1 MVFFG
6 VIGIQNESM
15 GEAMSELVQ
24 FVVIGVAK
32 CGTTSLH
39 EYLRQHPSISLP
51 QRKETHFFIYNK
63 ASGGFP
69 EVYNGREIKEYIDT
83 EEDYLAEFEKKPTA
97 TIFGE
102 VCPSYFY
109 YPNAAENIHRYCPN
123 AKILCILRNPIYR
136 LYSEYTYAQ
145 LRKDGGGD
153 KFTDESQSFRAV
165 VQQIMD
171 GTEDVLTRRRVE
183 TGFYTRYLTRYYHL
197 FPKEQIKILLFDDL
211 RFRPDELMNEI
222 TEFIGAK
229 KFTYDVQ
236 MRFNSSGKARFF
248 SMYSLLRKTGLK
260 KFLRNKLSAKAYQNL
275 RFAAEK
281 YLLKA
286 PPQIDPESRS
296 MLQSIYENEILDLQ
310 ELISKDLSSWLV

>member
-1 MVFFG
+1 MT
-6 VIGIQNESM
+6 
-15 GEAMSELVQ
+15 ELVQ

-39 EYLRQHPSISLP
+39 EYLRQHPNISLP
-51 QRKETHFFIYNK
+51 QRKETHFFVYDK

-69 EVYNGREIKEYIDT
+69 EVYNGRVIKEYIDT
-83 EEDYLAEFEKKPTA
+83 EKEYLAEFEKKPNA
-97 TIFGE
+97 AIFGE

-145 LRKDGGGD
+145 LRRDGGED
-153 KFTDESQSFRAV
+153 KFTDEDRSFTEV

-171 GTEDVLTRRRVE
+171 GTEDVLTKRRVE
-183 TGFYTRYLTRYYHL
+183 TGFYTRYLARYYQF

-211 RFRPDELMNEI
+211 RIRPDELMNEI

-229 KFTYDVQ
+229 KFTYNVD
-236 MRFNSSGKARFF
+236 MKFNTSGKSKFF
-248 SMYSLLRKTGLK
+248 SLYSLIRKTGLK
-260 KFLRNKLSAKAYQNL
+260 KFLRKNLSAKAYQNL

-296 MLQSIYENEILDLQ
+296 MLQSIYEQEILNLQ
-310 ELISKDLSSWLV
+310 ELIGKDLSSWMV